1 MINYDYLILT
11 VQSWGTPI
19 GTNSRDIARALA
31 RKSRVLLIDPP
42 LDWVSTL
49 RRSNQKADSQRDG
62 LRQSGGKRLVEVEPN
77 IWVFYPRVVLTS
89 INWLPDNALFDWLN
103 QRNNVRLAQDI
114 QWALRQLNMNDYVLF
129 NDTEMFRGFYLKEL
143 LNPALYVYYIRDNTL
158 AVDYWRRHGERLEP
172 MLIQKSDL
180 TVANSAYLT
189 SMAARYSANAVDI
202 GQGCDLSQF
211 MADAPYEEPA
221 DLVAIPYPRIG
232 YTGAIISMRLDIA
245 LLESVARQ
253 RPDWHLVLVGPED
266 DAFRASRLH
275 QLPNVHFLGTKPI
288 DDVPAYVRAFD
299 VLINPQ
305 VVNPITIGNYP
316 RKVDEYLA
324 MGKPVVAVRTEAM
337 AMFRDHVLLAD
348 SPTQFVDC
356 VERALTNQM
365 PSSAEQRI
373 RFAQG
378 HSWENCVDAIHQAI
392 EQTTNATS
400 GSPVTA

>member
-1 MINYDYLILT
+1 MSNYDYLILT

-42 LDWVSTL
+42 LDWASL
-49 RRSNQKADSQRDG
+49 FKRGNQKVDYQRRAIREHRG
-62 LRQSGGKRLVEVEPN
+62 NRLVEVEPN
-77 IWVFYPRVVLTS
+77 LWVFYPKVTLNS

-103 QRNNVRLAQDI
+103 HRNNALLAKDI
-114 QWALRQLNMNDYVLF
+114 RWALRQLNMSEYVLF

-172 MLIQKSDL
+172 ALIRKSDL

-189 SMAARYSANAVDI
+189 AMAAQYSSNAVDI

-211 MADAPYEEPA
+211 VADAPYEEPA
-221 DLVAIPYPRIG
+221 DLAAIPYPRIG
-232 YTGAIISMRLDIA
+232 YTGAIISMRLDSA
-245 LLESVARQ
+245 LLESVAQQ

-275 QLPNVHFLGTKPI
+275 QLPNVHFLGTKSI
-288 DDVPAYVRAFD
+288 DDIPAYVQAFD

-305 VVNPITIGNYP
+305 VVNSITIGNYP

-337 AMFRDHVLLAD
+337 DMFRGHVLLAD

-356 VERALTNQM
+356 LERALTNRM
-365 PSSAEQRI
+365 PSSVTERI
-373 RFAQG
+373 RFAHG
-378 HSWENCVDAIHQAI
+378 HSWENCVDAMKHAI
-392 EQTTNATS
+392 DHTTNATEEILR
-400 GSPVTA
+400 